1 MTMQPPKRL
10 PHQRRLGAIA
20 TGLALAG
27 AMLAPGVAQAFGF
40 PPFSFPDT
48 ISTNE
53 DTATTGNVLDNDFNF
68 NTTPMTVSGYTPLS
82 PTNGVLVIAA
92 NGDYSFTPAP
102 NWHGTTT
109 TSYTAVNDDGDD
121 TATITITVA
130 SVNDAPVANDDTVT
144 ATEDTTTGNVSA
156 TIRGN
161 DTDVD
166 GDTLTISAVS
176 GSTGGTATRTGGGAT
191 VTFAPNAN
199 LCGPGAGGFD
209 YTISDGHGGT
219 DSGHVT
225 VNITCVNDNPVANDD
240 TLDLTEDQPADV
252 TAAILANDTDID
264 LDTLVVS
271 DTANG
276 VGGTVILDAGA
287 VTFSPT
293 ANLCGPGVGGFDYTA
308 NDGAGGTST
317 AHVGVN
323 VACVNDA
330 PVATDDAATTNED
343 TQLVVSAFDMV
354 GNDSDVEFDGLTVT
368 AIDNVTGGI
377 ASLDAGD
384 VTFDPTANLCGPG
397 AGGFDYTVDDGNGG
411 TDTGHVTIDITC
423 VNDNPSAGD
432 DTVTATEDTDLAT
445 DAADLL
451 ANDSDVDGD
460 ELSLTA
466 VHDASGGTVALDD
479 TTVTFSPAANLCGPA
494 AGSFEYDISDG
505 HGGSF
510 TGSVTVDITC
520 VNDDPVAADD
530 TVSGTEDEPLTVT
543 EFDML
548 NNDDDIDSG
557 ALTLAGVS
565 NVTGGSAEVDGVDVD
580 FTPDADNC
588 GPGAAGYDYTVEDGD
603 GGSAVAHVTI
613 DLTCVNDDP
622 TAVDDTVIVAEDS
635 VDNDVTDDI
644 LDNDSDIDDGDTV
657 HVSDV
662 SNATRRL
669 GRPRRRDRHLHA
681 RRRRLRRRLRQLRL
695 RDQRR
700 QRRHGQRPRRR

>member
-1 MTMQPPKRL
+1 MTMQPSKRL

-40 PPFSFPDT
+40 PPFSFPDA

-53 DTATTGNVLDNDFNF
+53 DTATTGNVLTNDFNF

-82 PTNGVLVIAA
+82 PANGVLVIAP

-144 ATEDTTTGNVSA
+144 ATEDTTTGNISA

-308 NDGAGGTST
+308 SDGAGGTSS

-354 GNDSDVEFDGLTVT
+354 GNDSDVELDGLTVT

-397 AGGFDYTVDDGNGG
+397 EGGFDYTVDDGNGG

-423 VNDNPSAGD
+423 VNDNPTAGD

-466 VHDASGGTVALDD
+466 VHDATAARSPS
-479 TTVTFSPAANLCGPA
+479 TTPPSPSARPRTCAARPGRLRVRHQRRPRWLV
-494 AGSFEYDISDG
+494 
-505 HGGSF
+505 HRR
-510 TGSVTVDITC
+510 VTVDITC
-520 VNDDPVAADD
+520 VNDEPVAGDD
-530 TVSGTEDEPLTVT
+530 DGSGTEDTDVTVAEIDLLTNDADVDGGALTVT
-543 EFDML
+543 
-548 NNDDDIDSG
+548 
-557 ALTLAGVS
+557 GVS
-565 NVTGGSAEVDGVDVD
+565 QRLRRHGLARRGDVN
-580 FTPDADNC
+580 FTPD
-588 GPGAAGYDYTVEDGD
+588 
-603 GGSAVAHVTI
+603 
-613 DLTCVNDDP
+613 
-622 TAVDDTVIVAEDS
+622 
-635 VDNDVTDDI
+635 
-644 LDNDSDIDDGDTV
+644 
-657 HVSDV
+657 
-662 SNATRRL
+662 
-669 GRPRRRDRHLHA
+669 
-681 RRRRLRRRLRQLRL
+681 
-695 RDQRR
+695 
-700 QRRHGQRPRRR
+700 